1 MSNKLQNVKA
11 VRDLLAGKHRTQT
24 RKTFTFSKGP
34 EKDMDVVER
43 FEDGK
48 PKVWYE
54 TDAKGTRHKWTQ
66 KEGYRVKEAA
76 NSLLSS
82 IKDVLTAPDD
92 CPECGEY
99 MKGDEKRLN
108 LKFYFKRK
116 KCFSCV
122 LKEERE
128 IKNQGAEAWDEYQR
142 KIMSDNAEAW
152 FRDCDIEVDIL
163 KDQVKEAYWHNAD
176 GRSDDIDITQF
187 VERMQKDY
195 KELKETI
202 RKNLAEPSNKK
213 TDDNNLG

>member
-1 MSNKLQNVKA
+1 MSKKLQNVKA
-11 VRDLLAGKHRTQT
+11 VRDLLAGNHRTQT

-82 IKDVLTAPDD
+82 IKDILTAPDN

-99 MKGDEKRLN
+99 MKVNEKRLN
-108 LKFYFKRK
+108 LKFYF
-116 KCFSCV
+116 S
-122 LKEERE
+122 
-128 IKNQGAEAWDEYQR
+128 A
-142 KIMSDNAEAW
+142 
-152 FRDCDIEVDIL
+152 
-163 KDQVKEAYWHNAD
+163 
-176 GRSDDIDITQF
+176 
-187 VERMQKDY
+187 
-195 KELKETI
+195 
-202 RKNLAEPSNKK
+202 
-213 TDDNNLG
+213 

>member
-1 MSNKLQNVKA
+1 
-11 VRDLLAGKHRTQT
+11 
-24 RKTFTFSKGP
+24 
-34 EKDMDVVER
+34 
-43 FEDGK
+43 
-48 PKVWYE
+48 
-54 TDAKGTRHKWTQ
+54 
-66 KEGYRVKEAA
+66 
-76 NSLLSS
+76 
-82 IKDVLTAPDD
+82 VLTAPDD
-92 CPECGEY
+92 CPKCGEY

-128 IKNQGAEAWDEYQR
+128 IKNRGAEAWDEYQR
-142 KIMSDNAEAW
+142 KIMLDNAEAW

-195 KELKETI
+195 GELKETI
-202 RKNLAEPSNKK
+202 RKNLTKSDKEK
-213 TDDNNLG
+213 TDNNNLG